1 MIIDTH
7 AHLNFN
13 AYRDDV
19 DEMITRTLNNNIW
32 VINVGSQYGTSDRA
46 VKIAEKYNQGVYAAI
61 GLHPIHVETGLIKI
75 QKSNLK
81 SQNDN
86 SKIKNLENILEK
98 NFDYEKYKELAK
110 SPKVVAIG
118 EAGLDYYYKPKT
130 KTKLEQFKNKQKEV
144 LLEHLRLADELSL
157 PVIFHCRMAHQDLIE
172 ILKAERGQTPLRIAG
187 SDPVQQ
193 GVIHCFTGT
202 WEQAQQY
209 MEIGLYLGFNGLIFK
224 MDFDEII
231 KKTPLESILLETDCP
246 YLPPPQFATQRN
258 EPIAIKYIAEKIATI
273 KDISFDKI
281 VEATTINAK
290 KLFNL

>member
-13 AYRDDV
+13 AYINDV
-19 DEMITRTLNNNIW
+19 DEVITRTLNNNIW
-32 VINVGSQYGTSDRA
+32 VINVGSQYSTSDRA
-46 VKIAEKYNQGVYAAI
+46 VKIAKKYKQGVYAAI

-75 QKSNLK
+75 QNSNLK

-86 SKIKNLENILEK
+86 SKIKNLENILQE
-98 NFDYEKYKELAK
+98 NFDYKKYKELAK

-130 KTKLEQFKNKQKEV
+130 KTKLEQFKNKQREV
-144 LLEHLRLADELSL
+144 LLEQLRLAHELSL
-157 PVIFHCRMAHQDLIE
+157 PVIFHCRMAHEDLLEVLNFQFSISNFQ
-172 ILKAERGQTPLRIAG
+172 LKA
-187 SDPVQQ
+187 
-193 GVIHCFTGT
+193 VIHCFTGT

-224 MDFDEII
+224 MDCDDII
-231 KKTPLESILLETDCP
+231 KKTPVERILLETDCP
-246 YLPPPQFATQRN
+246 YLPPPQFTTPRN
-258 EPIAIKYIAEKIATI
+258 EPTAIKYIAEKIAAI

-281 VEATTINAK
+281 IEVTTINAK